1 MSHLGD
7 DLPPFPPVLARV
19 FSDGTGE
26 VTIGNTRHR
35 ISADD
40 VNGARAEA
48 AALIT
53 QKAARVVGGPVRVE
67 AIDPTGSSIVLVHPD
82 GTVTAAPPREDA
94 GSPESAPDQEIG
106 EGPASA
112 PVTPDPPADEEEPSW
127 WRGDDLPT
135 SAPAVAA
142 ETGSFASTT
151 PASDPPAAPAS
162 PDPPTTPA
170 PAAPAAADPAPDPP
184 AFAAPAAPARA
195 ARAHAAPPSAVP
207 TPAATT
213 PVATNGPRHAR
224 KSFIAAA
231 PAVTPAQVGFRGALN
246 RVGIRAKPS
255 RAEQLLRDDVI
266 RVSQHWPG
274 PRTIAIAN
282 GKGSANK
289 TPTMVCLAA
298 VFGRYGGTGVL
309 GWDNNETR
317 GTASWRTQQGP
328 HQSTALD
335 LLPHCNDLLGTGA
348 QAAQLAAYVH
358 HQVEDRCDVLWS
370 DQSIEGEHE
379 ISGEEVDAVHQVASK
394 YYRLILMDSGNNER
408 ASNWRAMIGHADQLV
423 VPCTNVEDT
432 AEAGARML
440 EALTQRD
447 EHSAHLASNAVAI
460 VSQRTPGKDPD
471 MTRIEQGFK
480 PLVRRVVTV
489 PHDPA
494 LYSGVIRFDSLR
506 PATQRAWLAAGAAVA
521 EGL

>member
-1 MSHLGD
+1 MRHLGGET
-7 DLPPFPPVLARV
+7 PPFPPVLARV
-19 FSDGTGE
+19 FADGTGE

-35 ISADD
+35 INAGN

-53 QKAARVVGGPVRVE
+53 QKAAQAVGGPVRVE
-67 AIDPTGSSIVLVHPD
+67 ATDPSGSSIVLVHPD
-82 GTVTAAPPREDA
+82 GTVTAAPD
-94 GSPESAPDQEIG
+94 PENPEIS
-106 EGPASA
+106 E
-112 PVTPDPPADEEEPSW
+112 
-127 WRGDDLPT
+127 
-135 SAPAVAA
+135 
-142 ETGSFASTT
+142 
-151 PASDPPAAPAS
+151 
-162 PDPPTTPA
+162 
-170 PAAPAAADPAPDPP
+170 PAPDPRSSGEDP
-184 AFAAPAAPARA
+184 ESALAP
-195 ARAHAAPPSAVP
+195 AHAAP
-207 TPAATT
+207 TPAA
-213 PVATNGPRHAR
+213 PSGPKHSR

-231 PAVTPAQVGFRGALN
+231 PAISPAQVGVRGLLT
-246 RVGIRAKPS
+246 RMGIRAMPS
-255 RAEQLLRDDVI
+255 PAEQALRSDI
-266 RVSQHWPG
+266 RMVSQHWPG

-317 GTASWRTQQGP
+317 GTASWRTRQGP
-328 HQSTALD
+328 HTSTALD
-335 LLPHCNDLLGTGA
+335 LLPHCDELLGTAA

-358 HQVEDRCDVLWS
+358 HQVEDKFDVLWS

-408 ASNWRAMIGHADQLV
+408 ASNWRAMIGHSDQLV

-447 EHSAHLASNAVAI
+447 EHSAHLASSAVAI
-460 VSQRTPGKDPD
+460 VSQRTPGRDPD
-471 MTRIEQGFK
+471 MARIAAGFE

-521 EGL
+521 EDL